1 MKSIRFLAYT
11 TEIVFGIGIA
21 AGSLYSEAAASTIS
35 AVSVAYSELLD
46 GVPDS
51 QITGEIVVAVYEQPI
66 HVKITSCTSEGIFTY
81 YDMDLAPEEGMGATA
96 YTFYVCY
103 CEVARNPDAFD
114 ETYEAD
120 FLEYTYSTSYTV
132 TITVPDA
139 VNEEISYTK
148 ENILIADPYMESAV
162 IDMT

>member
-11 TEIVFGIGIA
+11 TAIAFGIGIA
-21 AGSLYSEAAASTIS
+21 AGSLYSEAAASTVS

-66 HVKITSCTSEGIFTY
+66 HVKITSCTSEDIFTY

-103 CEVARNPDAFD
+103 CEVARNPDVF
-114 ETYEAD
+114 YE
-120 FLEYTYSTSYTV
+120 
-132 TITVPDA
+132 
-139 VNEEISYTK
+139 
-148 ENILIADPYMESAV
+148 V
-162 IDMT
+162 IDFFNKRLQKKRYLTIQCSCVIMHYIKMDNAY